1 MLQWAK
7 WRLLLKHILSLIRGK
22 IDLNKKRITLVQ
34 LNNRITVYGDYS
46 GPPRS
51 PSDFSIRSK

>member
-46 GPPRS
+46 
-51 PSDFSIRSK
+51 